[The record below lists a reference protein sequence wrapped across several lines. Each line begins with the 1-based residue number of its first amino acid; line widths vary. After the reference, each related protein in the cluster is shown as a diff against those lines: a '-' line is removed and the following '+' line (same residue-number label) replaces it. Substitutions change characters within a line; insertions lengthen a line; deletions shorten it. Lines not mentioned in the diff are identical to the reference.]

1 MSFRSGR
8 QSQRLGIALFV
19 WSALCALARV
29 VVGLHFPADILAA
42 ACIGIFTAW
51 IFHRE
56 IVLKP
61 LERCVA
67 YFDVKVPIL
76 FNAAVC
82 IVVFEIGNLF
92 VETRM
97 LDIAVFSVISRYLHI
112 E

>member
-1 MSFRSGR
+1 MGFRSGC

-29 VVGLHFPADILAA
+29 IVGLHFPADILAA

-67 YFDVKVPIL
+67 YFDVKVP
-76 FNAAVC
+76 
-82 IVVFEIGNLF
+82 GNLF

-97 LDIAVFSVISRYLHI
+97 LAIAVFSVITRYLQI